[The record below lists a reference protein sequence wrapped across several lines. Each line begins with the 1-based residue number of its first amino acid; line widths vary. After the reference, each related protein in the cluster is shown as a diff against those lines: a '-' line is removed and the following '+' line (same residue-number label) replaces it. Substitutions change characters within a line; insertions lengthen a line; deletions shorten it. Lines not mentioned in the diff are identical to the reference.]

1 MLRHFALPVKNL
13 KVSEEFYTKHF
24 GLKVRK
30 YWERKEDNLKAVQ
43 LIDENG
49 IILELICD
57 TTKNE
62 SCFPIIMESII
73 PHLGFTVEN
82 IEEKMESFEKQGVRI
97 IWPIKTGITVKK
109 IAFIEDPNGFPV
121 ELVEENKS

>member
-1 MLRHFALPVKNL
+1 MLKHFAVPVKNL
-13 KVSEEFYTKHF
+13 KTSEEFYVEHF
-24 GLKVRK
+24 GLKVHK
-30 YWERKEDNLKAVQ
+30 YWERKKDNLKAVQ

-62 SCFPIIMESII
+62 ICFPFIKSII
-73 PHLGFTVEN
+73 PHLGFLVEN

-97 IWPIKTGITVKK
+97 IWPIATGITVKK
-109 IAFIEDPNGFPV
+109 IAFIEDPNGFPI
-121 ELVEENKS
+121 ELIEENKP